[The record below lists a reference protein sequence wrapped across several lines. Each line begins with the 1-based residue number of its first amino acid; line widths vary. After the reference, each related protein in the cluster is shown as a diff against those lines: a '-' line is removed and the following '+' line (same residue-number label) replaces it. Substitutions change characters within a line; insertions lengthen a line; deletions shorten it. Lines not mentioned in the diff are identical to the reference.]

1 MKDRVP
7 LSWSEFGCRSH
18 AVLHMWY
25 QVCPESST
33 SLPYALPGVG
43 DATPRS
49 ADRARSH
56 AASAASGTG
65 TVTRLAIGCSYYGV
79 RFL

>member
-1 MKDRVP
+1 MIGIRMSIACGTTHVVSGMSRVV
-7 LSWSEFGCRSH
+7 H
-18 AVLHMWY
+18 V
-25 QVCPESST
+25 
-33 SLPYALPGVG
+33 PYALPGVG
-43 DATPRS
+43 DGRPTPRS

>member
-33 SLPYALPGVG
+33 SP
-43 DATPRS
+43 TPRYP
-49 ADRARSH
+49 
-56 AASAASGTG
+56 ASA
-65 TVTRLAIGCSYYGV
+65 TRRPDPPIGLALTLPALQAV
-79 RFL
+79 RVRLLGLR